1 MPRSSEYVFDNK
13 TGTWTKSEVDTNE
26 ETNNDSPDSNSGGDN
41 LTSSNSDKNSGT
53 GIVEKEYNTIEL
65 NTLQGTLS
73 FIATKDTIKLK
84 AGDTVKLDGL
94 GKYLSG
100 DYYVKEVTRQISS
113 SGYSH
118 SAVLIKTDFGK
129 SLKVTG
135 NASAKEE
142 TKVASPPQADSAKR
156 THTVKKGESLWKIA
170 KQYYGDG
177 KLYNKIFDANTNQI
191 VNKDLIYIG
200 QVLVIP

>member
-41 LTSSNSDKNSGT
+41 LTSSNSDKDSGT

-135 NASAKEE
+135 TSTTKEE
-142 TKVASPPQADSAKR
+142 VKVASPPQASSAQR
-156 THTVKKGESLWKIA
+156 THKVVKGESLWKIA
-170 KQYYGDG
+170 NQFYGDG
-177 KLYNKIFDANTNQI
+177 RLYTKIYDANTNQI
-191 VNKDLIYIG
+191 ANPDLIKIG

>member
-13 TGTWTKSEVDTNE
+13 TGTWTRSEVETNE
-26 ETNNDSPDSNSGGDN
+26 ELKNDSPNNSGGDN
-41 LTSSNSDKNSGT
+41 LTSSTSDKDSGT

-73 FIATKDTIKLK
+73 FIANENTIKLK
-84 AGDTVKLDGL
+84 AGDTVKLEGL

-113 SGYSH
+113 SGYTH

-129 SLKVTG
+129 SLKLTG
-135 NASAKEE
+135 STPKKEE

-170 KQYYGDG
+170 KQWYGDG
-177 KLYNKIFDANTNQI
+177 KLYPKIYDANTNQI
-191 VNKDLIYIG
+191 ANPDLIKIG